1 MHQDLHDIVQRY
13 AEVAQKVNRREMK
26 RFIEYIEERWA
37 PDPNDIWPEDGYTDA
52 GAFALCVWDEAF
64 RARSPPPNPG
74 HEPCDAER
82 AKQVL
87 LHVPLESFADWAH
100 SPLTNPQPDDE
111 IAKRL
116 GLLKAFLQG
125 QLDASKTR
133 LAAPLEIPAD
143 FATLMSIT
151 DGMGGLG
158 VPSETDSLMLV
169 YPLEVYLAI

>member
-1 MHQDLHDIVQRY
+1 MQGFPLQIQATSRVTQR
-13 AEVAQKVNRREMK
+13 AN
-26 RFIEYIEERWA
+26 
-37 PDPNDIWPEDGYTDA
+37 
-52 GAFALCVWDEAF
+52 
-64 RARSPPPNPG
+64 
-74 HEPCDAER
+74 
-82 AKQVL
+82 QVL
-87 LHVPLESFADWAH
+87 LHVPLESLADLAY

-133 LAAPLEIPAD
+133 LAAPLKIPAD

-151 DGMGGLG
+151 DGMGGVG

-169 YPLEVYLAI
+169 YPLEKYLAT